1 MDANNV
7 LNNIAEQPVYVL
19 LFVAFMGFIWL
30 MHRQSV
36 AYAVQ
41 GETIKQALALAAAG
55 QLEAN
60 RLRDDTNK
68 LNERWQHQIET
79 MNERFI
85 MAITGQTGVMTGQAK
100 RLETIDTSLTSL
112 PTLATG
118 SAVSAVGANVDIALR
133 ILKALDINV
142 DELAKHA
149 SNPTAASKDKVDQI
163 ADKAEQKS
171 PTPAPVAEPAAPVV
185 PPAPKV
191 GDEIP
196 VTGQVTGV
204 VTLTVDTP
212 AVPT

>member
-1 MDANNV
+1 MDANT
-7 LNNIAEQPVYVL
+7 LNNIASQPLYVL
-19 LFVAFMGFIWL
+19 IFVGIMAFLWV
-30 MHRQSV
+30 MHRLTVNS
-36 AYAVQ
+36 AVQ
-41 GETIKQALALAAAG
+41 AKTIESALALAAAG

-60 RLRDDTNK
+60 RLRDETNK
-68 LNERWQHQIET
+68 QNDRWLAAFTT
-79 MNERFI
+79 MNERFM

-171 PTPAPVAEPAAPVV
+171 PTPAPAEPT
-185 PPAPKV
+185 APKA
-191 GDEIP
+191 GDEI
-196 VTGQVTGV
+196 QVTGT
-204 VTLTVDTP
+204 VTGTVALTP
-212 AVPT
+212 ATETTPA

>member
-1 MDANNV
+1 MNE
-7 LNNIAEQPVYVL
+7 LLKTLGEQPIYVFMFL
-19 LFVAFMGFIWL
+19 ALAGFFWNNQKSAVVA
-30 MHRQSV
+30 
-36 AYAVQ
+36 AVQ
-41 GETIKQALALAAAG
+41 SEAVKAALALAAVG
-55 QLEAN
+55 QVEAN
-60 RLRDDTNK
+60 RLRDETNK
-68 LNERWQHQIET
+68 LNERWLHMIET

-100 RLETIDTSLTSL
+100 RLETIDTSLTTL
-112 PTLATG
+112 PALATG

-163 ADKAEQKS
+163 ADKAEQKTPS
-171 PTPAPVAEPAAPVV
+171 PEPVAPAAITTT
-185 PPAPKV
+185 PKV